1 MSSFTRIR
9 IKDELNN
16 EFKYSKV
23 WRLTHVFTFL
33 GTPRQ
38 HSPVCITIIGHDMLS
53 SDLHSK
59 GIVSVFSFI
68 AFRFVYMPLADCI
81 IYDSHH
87 MYFCIKENKR
97 FLVISLLNLLG
108 LIFFICMFVL
118 VSYRTKSPRYS
129 WLVKKKVFFDLKC
142 NYSALFV
149 FQSHTL
155 FTLFMIKGKA

>member
-1 MSSFTRIR
+1 MASTNKIMCLCEKQKSLASAMTLPTQQAGQNGSFTRIR

-108 LIFFICMFVL
+108 LVFFICMFVL

-129 WLVKKKVFFDLKC
+129 
-142 NYSALFV
+142 
-149 FQSHTL
+149 
-155 FTLFMIKGKA
+155 